1 MPEEQARRAPA
12 WLRWSRGIGLLLAA
26 FGVLLGGG
34 LVLLDS
40 PLGHRL
46 MADRVAAFEPA
57 SGLRVRVGRIE
68 GSLFTALMLREVT
81 FSDPKGRFLTVPETA
96 LDWRPL
102 AWARGLLDIRSLTL
116 RRATLLRAPELK
128 IVDPE
133 APILPDFDI
142 RLDRLRIESMAVAE
156 GVAGA
161 RRRID
166 VAARADIRAGR
177 ALIDLTGKLGGRDRI
192 ALHLDSAPAKDR
204 FDLDLRYDAPK
215 DGLLAA
221 LSGIPRDVRARIAG
235 KGLFS
240 DWHGWG
246 WASQNGARLA
256 GFLIENRA
264 GAYRVIG
271 QILPGSLAPTA
282 ARAALGDRIS
292 LSYAGTF
299 DRARL
304 DGRLIAAGA
313 AFRVT
318 GEGALDLTANRAE
331 NITLAAKLTQPRLV
345 IASPELTGVSLDAA
359 VDGRFADLSIPHV
372 LRVQGLKSGTVV
384 AQDIITKGTAR
395 WVGKQLTLPLAL
407 GAARL
412 RTGNAQIDPRLDGA
426 RLTGTVLLDGDA
438 ISSDALVLAARGLSA
453 RLVLRGDL
461 RRGGFAL
468 AGPAAAQG
476 IAVPGAGLVDAR
488 AKMLFTGGRGLPW
501 LLKANLAGT
510 VARIDNATFASLSGG
525 NVRFAGSVRL
535 AQSGPIQID
544 AATLNSPKLSLAL
557 SSRIGSDGQGTL
569 TGKGRQSD
577 VGPFTINAAIT
588 KAGANADLVFA
599 SPLPAASVRDVHV
612 ALSPEQDGYL
622 IQTRGDSRLGPFTG
636 LIGLRSAP
644 GGPTRLDIRQ
654 FNVYQTEVTGGL
666 ELVKGGAT
674 GTLSISGGGIQGA
687 VSLAPRDN
695 GQGVIAQLSAR
706 QAEFGGVNPIRIG
719 LAKLD
724 LDGLFAAGNS
734 TVQGSLKAEG
744 ISSGKLFIGRFA
756 GDAVLV
762 NGSGSVTASLTGRRG
777 TNFAL
782 QGTAAFQPDKVI
794 AYVAGNYGGRSIVM
808 PRRAVLDR
816 EAEGWRLQPT
826 QVDFG
831 RGVIIASGIVVGGP
845 TALNLQVSQMPLS
858 VLDIVLPD
866 LGLGGL
872 VSGLIDYRNDH
883 TGVPV
888 AHAALQIK
896 GLTRAG
902 LLLSSRPLDLALV
915 GGLDASALQ
924 MRAVAKDAGVVRG
937 RLQARISQLPR
948 GDIIL
953 DRLRAGQL
961 RAQVRYGGPADA
973 LWRLLS
979 VSVLDL
985 TGPVGL
991 AVDVV
996 GTIDNP
1002 VLTGAV
1008 ASNDLRVQSS
1018 ITGTDIRGIK
1028 AGGSFRDSRL
1038 SLASFSGTTP
1048 NGGKVSGSGTI
1059 DLSNLATKGAGLDL
1073 RIAASNAELVNRVDM
1088 GATVT
1093 GPLRLISDG
1102 TTGTI
1107 AGRVNINKARWSLGR
1122 AATALDLPS
1131 LATREINARAD
1142 SAPARVRALPWKY
1155 FIDAAGE
1162 SRIEVRGLGLVSEW
1176 GADLRVRGD
1185 VSAPQIFGGADLVRG
1200 GYEFAGKRFDLT
1212 RGRIRFVG
1220 EVPVDPLLDI
1230 LAQGDANGVS
1240 AKIAISGSGTKPS
1253 ITFSSTPALPEEELL
1268 SRLLFGSSITQISAP
1283 EAVQLAAALASL
1295 RGGGGLDPINRLRG
1309 AIGLDRL
1316 RIVSADPALGRST
1329 AVAVGKYLG
1338 RRVFVEL
1345 ITDGR
1350 GYNASSAEFR
1360 ITRWLALLGS
1370 ISTIGGNSINLKASK
1385 DY

>member
-1 MPEEQARRAPA
+1 MPEEPA
-12 WLRWSRGIGLLLAA
+12 KRGSAWVRWSMRIGLLVAA
-26 FGVLLGGG
+26 VAVLLGGL
-34 LVLLDS
+34 LVVLDS
-40 PLGHRL
+40 PLGHRV
-46 MADRVAAFEPA
+46 MADRIAAYQPA

-81 FSDPKGRFLTVPETA
+81 FSDAQGRFLTVPETA

-102 AWARGLLDIRSLTL
+102 AWARGVVDIRALTL
-116 RRATLLRAPELK
+116 RRATLLRVPKLK
-128 IVDPE
+128 VVDPE

-142 RLDRLRIESMAVAE
+142 RLDRLRIESMTIAE
-156 GVAGA
+156 GIAGA
-161 RRRID
+161 KRRID
-166 VAARADIRAGR
+166 VAARADIRGGR
-177 ALIDLTGKLGGRDRI
+177 ALIDLNGRLGGRDRI
-192 ALHLDSAPAKDR
+192 ALHLDSAPAKNR

-221 LSGIPRDVRARIAG
+221 LSGVQRDVRARIAG
-235 KGLFS
+235 AGDFS
-240 DWHGWG
+240 DWRGWG
-246 WASQNGARLA
+246 WASQDGARLA
-256 GFLIENRA
+256 GFLIENKS
-264 GAYRVIG
+264 GAYRLIG
-271 QILPGSLAPTA
+271 QILPGSLVPSA
-282 ARAALGDRIS
+282 ARAALGEKIS
-292 LSYAGTF
+292 LGYAGSVE
-299 DRARL
+299 RARL
-304 DGRLIAAGA
+304 DGRMVAVAAA
-313 AFRVT
+313 LRVT

-331 NITLAAKLTQPRLV
+331 NIKLAAVLTQPRLV
-345 IASPELTGVSLDAA
+345 IASPELTGVSLDATL
-359 VDGRFADLSIPHV
+359 DGPFADLSIAHV
-372 LRVQGLKSGTVV
+372 LQVQGLKSGTVM
-384 AQDIITKGTAR
+384 AQGLRTEGTAR
-395 WVGKQLTLPLAL
+395 YDGKRLTLPLAVR
-407 GAARL
+407 AARM
-412 RTGNAQIDPRLDGA
+412 RTGSAQIDPRLDGA
-426 RLTGTVLLDGDA
+426 RLTGTVLLDGDKV
-438 ISSDALVLAARGLSA
+438 SSDALVLAARGLSA

-461 RRGGFAL
+461 RRGGYAL
-468 AGPAAAQG
+468 AGPVTAQG

-488 AKMLFTGGRGLPW
+488 AKILFTAAKAAPW
-501 LLKANLAGT
+501 LLKANLAGR
-510 VARIDNATFASLSGG
+510 VSRIDNATFASLSGG
-525 NVRFAGSVRL
+525 NVRFAGGLRL
-535 AQSGPIQID
+535 TQSGPIQIE
-544 AATLNSPKLSLAL
+544 AATLNAAKLSLAL
-557 SSRIGSDGQGTL
+557 SSRIGSNGFGTI
-569 TGKGRQSD
+569 TGKGRQND

-588 KAGANADLVFA
+588 KSGANADLVFA
-599 SPLPAASVRDVHV
+599 NPLPAASVRDVHV
-612 ALSPEQDGYL
+612 ALSPEPDGYL
-622 IQTRGDSRLGPFTG
+622 IQTRGESRLGAFTG
-636 LIGLRSAP
+636 LIGLKSAP

-654 FNVYQTEVTGGL
+654 FSVYQTDITGGVVLAQAGVTGAL
-666 ELVKGGAT
+666 A
-674 GTLSISGGGIQGA
+674 ISGGGIQGT
-687 VSLAPRDN
+687 VNLAPRDG
-695 GQGVIAQLSAR
+695 GQGVAALLNAQ
-706 QAEFGGVNPIRIG
+706 QAQFGGASPIRIG
-719 LAKLD
+719 LAKLE
-724 LDGLFAAGNS
+724 LDGLFAKGNS
-734 TVQGSLKAEG
+734 TVQASLKAEG

-756 GDAVLV
+756 SDAVLV
-762 NGSGSVTASLTGRRG
+762 NGAGSVTASLTGRRG

-794 AYVAGNYGGRSIVM
+794 AYVAGNYGGRSIAM

-816 EAEGWRLQPT
+816 EPGGWRLQPT

-831 RGVIIASGIVVGGP
+831 RGVIIASGIVLGGP
-845 TALNLQVSQMPLS
+845 TAVNLQVSQMPLS
-858 VLDIVLPD
+858 VLDIVLPE

-883 TGVPV
+883 TGVPA

-915 GGLDASALQ
+915 GALDASNLQ

-948 GDIIL
+948 GDL
-953 DRLRAGQL
+953 LFERLRAGQL

-973 LWRLLS
+973 LWRLLA

-985 TGPVGL
+985 TGPVGV

-1008 ASNDLRVQSS
+1008 ASKNLRVQSS
-1018 ITGTDIRGIK
+1018 ITGTDIRGIE

-1038 SLASFSGTTP
+1038 SLASFAGTTP

-1059 DLSNLATKGAGLDL
+1059 DLSNLATKGAALDL
-1073 RIAASNAELVNRVDM
+1073 RLAATNAELVNRVDM

-1102 TTGTI
+1102 ATGTI

-1122 AATALDLPS
+1122 SAAALELP
-1131 LATREINARAD
+1131 LIATREINARAD
-1142 SAPARVRALPWKY
+1142 TAPARARALPWRY
-1155 FIDAAGE
+1155 LIDAVGD
-1162 SRIEVRGLGLVSEW
+1162 SRIDVRGLGLTSEW
-1176 GADLRVRGD
+1176 SADLRVRGD

-1240 AKIAISGSGTKPS
+1240 AKIAITGSGTKPS

-1316 RIVSADPALGRST
+1316 RIVSADPALGRGT
-1329 AVAVGKYLG
+1329 AVAVGKNIG
-1338 RRVFVEL
+1338 RRIFVEL

-1350 GYNASSAEFR
+1350 GYNASSVEFR
-1360 ITRWLALLGS
+1360 ITRWLALLGT
-1370 ISTIGGNSINLKASK
+1370 ISTIGGNSINLRASK

>member
-1 MPEEQARRAPA
+1 MAEPATRRAPA
-12 WLRWSRGIGLLLAA
+12 WVRWSRRIGLLLGALAA
-26 FGVLLGGG
+26 LLGGAF
-34 LVLLDS
+34 VLFDS

-46 MADRVAAFEPA
+46 MAEQIAAYRPA
-57 SGLRVRVGRIE
+57 SGLRVRVGRID
-68 GSLFTALMLREVT
+68 GSLFTALIMREVT
-81 FSDPKGRFLTVPETA
+81 FSDPQGRFLTVPETA

-102 AWARGLLDIRSLTL
+102 AWARGVLDIRALTL
-116 RRATLLRAPELK
+116 RRATLLRAPVLK
-128 IVDPE
+128 IIDPN
-133 APILPDFDI
+133 APLLPDFDI
-142 RLDRLRIESMAVAE
+142 RLDRLRIESLTVAE
-156 GVAGA
+156 GIAGA
-161 RRRID
+161 KRRID
-166 VAARADIRAGR
+166 VAACAQIRAGR
-177 ALIDLTGKLGGRDRI
+177 ALIDLTGKLGGSDRI

-221 LSGIPRDVRARIAG
+221 LSGVRRDVRVRVAG
-235 KGLFS
+235 AGLFS

-246 WASQNGARLA
+246 WASQDGARLA

-264 GAYRVIG
+264 GAYRVTG
-271 QILPGSLAPTA
+271 QVLPGNLAPSA
-282 ARAALGDRIS
+282 ARAALGERVS
-292 LSYAGTF
+292 FGYAGAF

-304 DGRLIAAGA
+304 SGRLIAQGA
-313 AFRVT
+313 AFRMA
-318 GEGALDLTANRAE
+318 GEGAVDLTANRAE
-331 NITLAAKLTQPRLV
+331 RIKLTAKLTQPRLI
-345 IASPELTGVSLDAA
+345 IASPELTGVSLEAA
-359 VDGRFADLSIPHV
+359 LDGQFADLSIPHV
-372 LRVQGLKSGTVV
+372 LRIQGLRSGTVA
-384 AQDIITKGTAR
+384 AQDIITRGTAR
-395 WVGKQLTLPLAL
+395 WAGKRLTLPLAL
-407 GAARL
+407 SAARL
-412 RTGNAQIDPRLDGA
+412 RTGNAQVDPRLDGA
-426 RLTGTVLLDGDA
+426 RLAGTLQLEGDA
-438 ISSDALVLAARGLSA
+438 LSSDGLVVAARGLSA
-453 RLVLRGDL
+453 QLVLRGDL

-468 AGPAAAQG
+468 AGPMAAQG

-488 AKMLFTGGRGLPW
+488 AKILFTGGRGLSW

-510 VARIDNATFASLSGG
+510 TARIDNATFASLSGG

-544 AATLNSPKLSLAL
+544 AATLNSAKLWLAL
-557 SSRIGSDGQGTL
+557 SSRMGRDGQGTL
-569 TGKGRQSD
+569 TGRGRQAD

-588 KAGANADLVFA
+588 KSGPNADLVFA
-599 SPLPAASVRDVHV
+599 DPLPAASVRDVHV
-612 ALSPEQDGYL
+612 ALSPEQDGYR
-622 IQTRGDSRLGPFTG
+622 IQTRGDSRLGPFAG
-636 LIGLRSAP
+636 IIGLRSVP
-644 GGPTRLDIRQ
+644 RGPTRLDVRQ
-654 FNVYQTEVTGGL
+654 FKVYETEITGGL
-666 ELVKGGAT
+666 DLASAGAT
-674 GTLSISGGGIQGA
+674 GTLAITGGGIKGA
-687 VSLAPRDN
+687 VDLSPRDN
-695 GQGVIAQLSAR
+695 GQGVAAQLTAR
-706 QAEFGGVNPIRIG
+706 QAEFGGANPIRIG
-719 LAKLD
+719 VAKLE
-724 LDGLFAAGNS
+724 LDALFAKGNS

-756 GDAVLV
+756 SDAVLV

-794 AYVAGNYGGRSIVM
+794 AYVAGNYGGRSIAM
-808 PRRAVLDR
+808 PRRAVLDH
-816 EAEGWRLQPT
+816 EPGGWRLQPT

-831 RGVIIASGIVVGGP
+831 RGVIIASGIVLGGP

-866 LGLGGL
+866 LGLGGI

-883 TGVPV
+883 TGVPA

-948 GDIIL
+948 GDIIM

-985 TGPVGL
+985 TGPIGL

-1008 ASNDLRVQSS
+1008 ASKNLRVQSS
-1018 ITGTDIRGIK
+1018 LTGTDIRGIE

-1038 SLASFSGTTP
+1038 SLASFSGATP

-1059 DLSNLATKGAGLDL
+1059 DLSNLATKGAALDL
-1073 RIAASNAELVNRVDM
+1073 RIAASNAELVNRVEM

-1102 TTGTI
+1102 ATGTI
-1107 AGRVNINKARWSLGR
+1107 AGRVQIDKARWSLGR
-1122 AATALDLPS
+1122 AATALDVPL

-1142 SAPARVRALPWKY
+1142 AAPARVRALPWRY
-1155 FIDAAGE
+1155 LIDAAGKG
-1162 SRIEVRGLGLVSEW
+1162 RIDVHGLGLDSEW
-1176 GADLRVRGD
+1176 GADLRLRGD

-1240 AKIAISGSGTKPS
+1240 AKIAISGTGAKPS
-1253 ITFSSTPALPEEELL
+1253 ITFSSVPALPEEELL

-1329 AVAVGKYLG
+1329 AVAVGKYFG

-1360 ITRWLALLGS
+1360 ITRWLALLGA

>member
-1 MPEEQARRAPA
+1 MADALASRAPA
-12 WLRWSRGIGLLLAA
+12 WVRWSRRLGLFLAA
-26 FGVLLGGG
+26 LAALLGGA
-34 LVLLDS
+34 LVLFDS

-46 MADRVAAFEPA
+46 MADRIAAYQPA

-68 GSLFTALMLREVT
+68 GSLFTSLVLREVV
-81 FSDPKGRFLTVPETA
+81 FSDPQGRFLTVPETA

-102 AWARGLLDIRSLTL
+102 AWARGLLDIRALTL
-116 RRATLLRAPELK
+116 RRATLLRVPVLK
-128 IVDPE
+128 IIDPN
-133 APILPDFDI
+133 APLLPDFDI
-142 RLDRLRIESMAVAE
+142 RLDRLRIESLTVAE
-156 GVAGA
+156 GVVGA
-161 RRRID
+161 KRRID
-166 VAARADIRAGR
+166 VAARADIHAGR
-177 ALIDLTGKLGGRDRI
+177 ALIDLKAKLGGRDQL
-192 ALHLDSAPAKDR
+192 AFHLDSAPAKDR
-204 FDLDLRYDAPK
+204 FDLNLRYDAPK

-221 LSGIPRDVRARIAG
+221 LSGVRRDVRARVAG
-235 KGLFS
+235 SGAFS

-256 GFLIENRA
+256 GFLIENKA
-264 GAYRVIG
+264 GAYRVTG
-271 QILPGSLAPTA
+271 QILPGTLASSA
-282 ARAALGDRIS
+282 ARAAVGERIS
-292 LSYAGTF
+292 LDYAGSI

-304 DGRLIAAGA
+304 NGRLMTAGA
-313 AFRVT
+313 AFRMT
-318 GEGALDLTANRAE
+318 GEGALDLTAYRAE
-331 NITLAAKLTQPRLV
+331 NIKLTATLTQPRLV
-345 IASPELTGVSLDAA
+345 IASPELTGVSLNATL
-359 VDGRFADLSIPHV
+359 DGRFADLSIPHV
-372 LRVQGLKSGTVV
+372 VQLQGLKSGSVT
-384 AQDIITKGTAR
+384 AHGISTRGTAR
-395 WVGKQLTLPLAL
+395 WDGKRLTLPLAL
-407 GAARL
+407 SVQRM
-412 RTGNAQIDPRLDGA
+412 RTGNPQVDPRLDGA
-426 RLTGTVLLDGDA
+426 RLAGTVLLDAGM
-438 ISSDALVLAARGLSA
+438 ISSDALVLAARGLNV

-468 AGPAAAQG
+468 AGPVTVQA
-476 IAVPGAGLVDAR
+476 IAVPGTGLVDAR
-488 AKMLFTGGRGLPW
+488 AKILFTAGRALPW

-535 AQSGPIQID
+535 PQSGPVQID
-544 AATLNSPKLSLAL
+544 GATLNSQKLSLAL
-557 SSRIGSDGQGTL
+557 SSRFGSDGHGTL

-577 VGPFTINAAIT
+577 VGPFTISAAIT
-588 KAGANADLVFA
+588 KAGPNADLVFA
-599 SPLPAASVRDVHV
+599 DPLPAASVHDMHV
-612 ALSPEQDGYL
+612 ALSPEQDGYR

-636 LIGLRSAP
+636 IVGLRSVP
-644 GGPTRLDIRQ
+644 GGSTRLDIRQ
-654 FNVYQTEVTGGL
+654 FTVYQTEVTGGL
-666 ELVKGGAT
+666 ELVNAGAS
-674 GTLSISGGGIQGA
+674 GTLSIAGGGIQGT
-687 VSLAPRDN
+687 VTLAPRDN
-695 GQGVIAQLSAR
+695 GQGVTAQMAAR
-706 QAEFGGVNPIRIG
+706 QAEFGGTNPIRIG
-719 LAKLD
+719 IAKLD
-724 LDGLFAAGNS
+724 LDGLFAKGNS
-734 TVQGSLKAEG
+734 TMQGSLKAEG

-782 QGTAAFQPDKVI
+782 QGTAAFQPEKVI
-794 AYVAGNYGGRSIVM
+794 AYVAGNYGGRSIAM

-816 EAEGWRLQPT
+816 EPGGWRLQPT

-924 MRAVAKDAGVVRG
+924 VRAVAKDAGVVRG
-937 RLQARISQLPR
+937 RLQARISQLPP

-985 TGPVGL
+985 TGPLGL
-991 AVDVV
+991 AVDIV

-1008 ASNDLRVQSS
+1008 ASKNLRVQSS
-1018 ITGTDIRGIK
+1018 LTGTDIRGVE

-1059 DLSNLATKGAGLDL
+1059 DLSNLATQGAALDL
-1073 RIAASNAELVNRVDM
+1073 RIAATNAELVNRVDM

-1102 TTGTI
+1102 ATGTI

-1122 AATALDLPS
+1122 AAAALDVPL

-1142 SAPARVRALPWKY
+1142 TAPAHVRALPWKY
-1155 FIDAAGE
+1155 LIDAAGE
-1162 SRIEVRGLGLVSEW
+1162 NRIDVRGLGLVSEW
-1176 GADLRVRGD
+1176 GADLRLRGD

-1220 EVPVDPLLDI
+1220 EIPVDPLLDI

-1240 AKIAISGSGTKPS
+1240 AKIAISGTGSKPS

-1316 RIVSADPALGRST
+1316 RIVSADPALSRGT
-1329 AVAVGKYLG
+1329 AVAVGKYIG

-1360 ITRWLALLGS
+1360 ITRWLALLGT